1 MLKREDW
8 DEMIYN
14 QSKAGGDLEAVI
26 ILISLQMIV

>member
-14 QSKAGGDLEAVI
+14 QSNAGGDLEAVI
-26 ILISLQMIV
+26 ILTSLQTIL